1 MKAATFTKTGNK
13 ASTETTLD
21 KSIFGQKPNP
31 QLLQI
36 AYGRYLNNLRQNNAQ
51 TLTRGLVR
59 GGGKKPWRQK
69 GTGRARSGSIRN
81 PIWRGGGIIFG
92 PTGQENYKTNLS
104 KQQLRSALAQSLSAQ
119 ADRVSVI
126 ESFKIAEPKTKLA
139 LDLIAKVSDSGNILV
154 VVDKI
159 DPATELACRNLNGV
173 DLTPFTQL
181 TVFAVL
187 NADTILIEKPA
198 LENLS
203 SWLTSPRRSEV
214 T

>member
-13 ASTETTLD
+13 ASAETTLD
-21 KSIFGQKPNP
+21 KAVFGQKTNP
-31 QLLQI
+31 QLLQL
-36 AYGRYLNNLRQNNAQ
+36 AYNRYLNNLRQNNAQ

-104 KQQLRSALAQSLSAQ
+104 KQQLRSALAQGLSAQ
-119 ADRVSVI
+119 SDRISVI
-126 ESFKIAEPKTKLA
+126 ESFKLPEPKTRLA
-139 LDLIAKVSDSGNILV
+139 FDLITKVADSGSILV

-159 DPATELACRNLNGV
+159 DPATELGCRNLTGV
-173 DLTPFTQL
+173 ELISFTQL

-198 LENLS
+198 LESLS
-203 SWLTSPRRSEV
+203 NWLTSPRRSQAK
-214 T
+214 